1 MSDEKLQCKVKIGC
15 NYEPKWFEKR
25 QTNGWYSG
33 KNPPLDQ
40 DAMSLQS
47 ALLGSR
53 MPTTK
58 RATSALVAGVILL
71 VVWASWAMI
80 F

>member
-33 KNPPLDQ
+33 KNPLLDQ

-47 ALLGSR
+47 ALLGSKI
-53 MPTTK
+53 PTRK
-58 RATSALVAGVILL
+58 RATSTLVAGVILL
-71 VVWASWAMI
+71 AVWVVGI
-80 F
+80 TFP